1 MHTLYLCVHC
11 VVWLVFLDPQCSIYH
26 AETPT
31 QQERSGQC
39 EFDRWEPSWSRALQ
53 LAPGGRLGP
62 QPIPREW
69 SRKSTQTTVRTLSN
83 LSTDTP
89 PKQSKVWYIWYI
101 SHFPRCSPL
110 LQNVLLF
117 SLWPSSR
124 LKNLS
129 RLTLSAVVPGNVS
142 WWALHRET
150 GEGCHGKVQEGAGRD
165 NQLHQEEEWGKEATI
180 LQHVSWQNPKQCC
193 SLRIQT
199 RLI

>member
-101 SHFPRCSPL
+101 SQDALLCFRMYFFFPSFFLVAFLQAKKPITSHSFCSCTWECILMSTSQRNRWRMPW
-110 LQNVLLF
+110 Q
-117 SLWPSSR
+117 SS
-124 LKNLS
+124 
-129 RLTLSAVVPGNVS
+129 
-142 WWALHRET
+142 
-150 GEGCHGKVQEGAGRD
+150 GR
-165 NQLHQEEEWGKEATI
+165 
-180 LQHVSWQNPKQCC
+180 SWQ
-193 SLRIQT
+193 R
-199 RLI
+199 